1 MDIQS
6 GTTFKWN
13 GKIQMLRLRLW
24 LHVKLN
30 GIFLLVTIRLRK
42 YIFWKYSIIATVSLR
57 SNQFKY
63 QTNSF
68 HSNFI
73 MITGNNAFNILLFFI
88 GFQTTH
94 CIVLGI
100 ESISRKKGELEI
112 HCNASLSHSW
122 HIHDQLNVETGS
134 VQCPCTGQQQPEWQF
149 IH

>member
-1 MDIQS
+1 
-6 GTTFKWN
+6 
-13 GKIQMLRLRLW
+13 MLRLRLW
-24 LHVKLN
+24 LHVKLI
-30 GIFLLVTIRLRK
+30 GIFLSVTIRLRK
-42 YIFWKYSIIATVSLR
+42 YIFWKCIIATVSLR

-88 GFQTTH
+88 GFQMTH

-100 ESISRKKGELEI
+100 ESFSRKKVKLKI

-122 HIHDQLNVETGS
+122 RNYDQSSVQTGNA
-134 VQCPCTGQQQPEWQF
+134 QCPCIGQQTTARMTIYILILYVCGYQ
-149 IH
+149 